1 MKQDKPKIYV
11 ETSIISYLASRPSR
25 DYMVLARQEMTREW
39 WSVSRPNYDVFV
51 SPLVESEAMAGDQEA
66 AKRRMEM
73 IRDIPGLILS
83 DFATD
88 LAKLLVKS
96 GAVPAVAKEDALHI
110 ALAAVHGMDFLMTWN
125 CTHIANAA
133 IRRKIIKEIE
143 ANGYECPI
151 ICTPEELPQNP
162 EGGI

>member
-1 MKQDKPKIYV
+1 MKKEKPKIYV
-11 ETSIISYLASRPSR
+11 ETSVVSYLASRPSR

-39 WSVSRPNYDVFV
+39 WNVSRPNYDVFV

-66 AKRRMEM
+66 AKRRMDI

-83 DFATD
+83 EFATD
-88 LAKLLVKS
+88 LAK
-96 GAVPAVAKEDALHI
+96 
-110 ALAAVHGMDFLMTWN
+110 F
-125 CTHIANAA
+125 
-133 IRRKIIKEIE
+133 
-143 ANGYECPI
+143 PI

>member
-1 MKQDKPKIYV
+1 MNQVKPKIYV

-66 AKRRMEM
+66 AKRRMEI
-73 IRDIPGLILS
+73 IRDIPGLVLS

-88 LAKLLVKS
+88 LAKFLITS

-143 ANGYECPI
+143 ASGYECPI

-162 EGGI
+162 EGVI